1 MGTRVAQDLR
11 GRDPA
16 YDDRS
21 WGEWAK
27 SIALDPDSFIRSPIK
42 RTAAGVAGWLGDWSE
57 NYRGYGSEQEHAMHE
72 QSGLS
77 TLSPTFGIINAL
89 REPLYNLTGGKYD
102 VGGQLQD
109 IAALGLNIPTEL
121 FRFGKAGLEGL
132 LPQHLK
138 HGWGKGTGYGFDY
151 LSQAVLGTPD
161 MWEDNPLRFQH
172 PGWNEEG
179 TKYEFHESYAPHMDK
194 AMNEY
199 LDDLMTK
206 RAEEDI
212 DKRTSDLVDWDTF
225 FYENPDATEQDYK
238 RAWSDAKNDLIFEKY
253 GDQALDYAD
262 KNYKKEMM
270 DEYGLYNP
278 ALLQGLEP
286 GELEE
291 AMGDMASGMEF
302 GILDPLKDYYKEM
315 DNPWWS
321 YSSPEAQEK
330 LIPIQRM
337 GEAIGGFGIPAAM
350 RAALRTGV
358 KYGMPKAM
366 ERTIKEAFPGT
377 AQLFGRGE
385 AGIPKG
391 LGIKSLAANDIW
403 WKKFINRGL
412 IAPVNAARPWGGQFA
427 TVGTIAEMMDED

>member
-11 GRDPA
+11 GQDPA

-21 WGEWAK
+21 LRLKLQE
-27 SIALDPDSFIRSPIK
+27 ALMESLSDPDSYLRSPLK
-42 RTAAGVAGWLGDWSE
+42 RSAAGIAGWLGDWSE
-57 NYRGYGSEQEHAMHE
+57 GYQDIDEQAMRDK
-72 QSGLS
+72 SWGDFY
-77 TLSPTFGIINAL
+77 SPREAL
-89 REPLYNLTGGKYD
+89 YDLTGGRHD
-102 VGGQLQD
+102 VGGQMHD
-109 IAALGLNIPTEL
+109 AAALGLNIPTEL

-302 GILDPLKDYYKEM
+302 GILDPLKDYFAEGM

-330 LIPIQRM
+330 LMPIQRV
-337 GEAIGGFGIPAAM
+337 GEAIGGFGIPAAT

-385 AGIPKG
+385 AGIPR
-391 LGIKSLAANDIW
+391 LANDRL

-412 IAPVNAARPWGGQFA
+412 IAPVDFARPYGGQFA

>member
-11 GRDPA
+11 GQDPA

-21 WGEWAK
+21 LRLKLQE
-27 SIALDPDSFIRSPIK
+27 ALMESLSDPDSYLRSPLK
-42 RTAAGVAGWLGDWSE
+42 RSAAGIAGWLGDWSE
-57 NYRGYGSEQEHAMHE
+57 GYQDIDEQAMRDK
-72 QSGLS
+72 SWGDFY
-77 TLSPTFGIINAL
+77 SPREAL
-89 REPLYNLTGGKYD
+89 YDLTGGRHD
-102 VGGQLQD
+102 VGGQMHD
-109 IAALGLNIPTEL
+109 VAALGLNIPTEL

-238 RAWSDAKNDLIFEKY
+238 RAWSDAKYDLIFEKY

-286 GELEE
+286 GEMEE
-291 AMGDMASGMEF
+291 AMKEMGLGMEL
-302 GILDPLKDYYKEM
+302 GILDPLKDYFAEGM
-315 DNPWWS
+315 DNPVFD
-321 YSSPEAQEK
+321 YSSQEAHEK
-330 LIPIQRM
+330 LMPIQRA
-337 GEAIGGFGIPAAM
+337 GEAIGGFGIPAAT
-350 RAALRTGV
+350 RAALRTGG

-366 ERTIKEAFPGT
+366 ERGIKEAFPGT

-385 AGIPKG
+385 AGIPR
-391 LGIKSLAANDIW
+391 LANDRL

-412 IAPVNAARPWGGQFA
+412 IAPVDFARPYGGQFA